1 MFPRAL
7 NICVPTHMSLLPRF
21 VWFSVW
27 IVSNHSWQKW
37 MLQTVRYGASR
48 RLHQASTEC
57 GRLAHASLRSS
68 CSRQEWGKNGQW
80 QHRTVC
86 SQIWVYIKRHK
97 EAHSVC
103 CVDVCVY
110 IKCMWKAWGLIQC
123 KSSGVGLL
131 KHNLWTFQS
140 MITGLACRNGGYG
153 YKWI

>member
-57 GRLAHASLRSS
+57 GRLGHASLRSS

-123 KSSGVGLL
+123 KSSDVGLL

-153 YKWI
+153 YNWI